1 MSIVSSGVTIIV
13 VTKICEKRNDM
24 EERRKINRVDYRAN
38 SIIVDRET
46 QTRYYGQVKNISP
59 LGIAIVV
66 DDKIPSLMGKDVIVV
81 GETMI
86 MYADVVR
93 EENEGP
99 GRRLIAFSS
108 RKFTGDVLQYLFD
121 HIGVDIDDEDD
132 EE

>member
-1 MSIVSSGVTIIV
+1 M
-13 VTKICEKRNDM
+13 E
-24 EERRKINRVDYRAN
+24 EERRKINRVEYRAN

-46 QTRYYGQVKNISP
+46 QNRYYGQVKNISP

-66 DDKIPSLMGKDVIVV
+66 DDKMPSIMGKDVIVV

-93 EENEGP
+93 EESEGP

-108 RKFTGDVLQYLFD
+108 RKFTGDVLQYLFE
-121 HIGVDIDDEDD
+121 HIGVDIDDED
-132 EE
+132 EEE